1 MKAIIDYRKE
11 NSELTGAIMVDK
23 CGNGQYNY
31 IAVTASVSKTYKSMK
46 GAEKFMNKYNNKK
59 C

>member
-46 GAEKFMNKYNNKK
+46 GAEKK